1 MEVNEINGN
10 FIYNRKEMR
19 YRTEKTRNNT
29 PKWKDAKVTDANS
42 ANIFET
48 KLQPTQRNAA
58 FKMKNVHANVSY
70 ELHKIRYQEHLHE
83 SSYILIRHH
92 WQKWVCII
100 RNPSRS
106 KPPLRNRV
114 NSLNTIVALIKIT
127 VSCLANQTTG
137 FC

>member
-29 PKWKDAKVTDANS
+29 PKWKDAKVTDTNS

-48 KLQPTQRNAA
+48 RLQPTQRNAA

-83 SSYILIRHH
+83 SYHVSWSDITCKSGYVLLET
-92 WQKWVCII
+92 QVK
-100 RNPSRS
+100 
-106 KPPLRNRV
+106 V
-114 NSLNTIVALIKIT
+114 N
-127 VSCLANQTTG
+127 CL
-137 FC
+137 